1 MVRALWWLRPTRVVD
16 VREGARISGRS
27 HTAELEFNSG
37 FHNDTVVASAVIM
50 MLHTMK
56 TCFAYQVNLG
66 CGLPCVTL

>member
-1 MVRALWWLRPTRVVD
+1 MVRALWWLRPTSVVD

-37 FHNDTVVASAVIM
+37 FHNDTVVASAV
-50 MLHTMK
+50 MLDTMK

-66 CGLPCVTL
+66 CGPPCVTL